1 MSQNTLILVILPKK
15 LMFEENIHQL
25 VNNLQIP

>member
-1 MSQNTLILVILPKK
+1 MSQDTLILAIPKK
-15 LMFEENIHQL
+15 LMFVENIHQL